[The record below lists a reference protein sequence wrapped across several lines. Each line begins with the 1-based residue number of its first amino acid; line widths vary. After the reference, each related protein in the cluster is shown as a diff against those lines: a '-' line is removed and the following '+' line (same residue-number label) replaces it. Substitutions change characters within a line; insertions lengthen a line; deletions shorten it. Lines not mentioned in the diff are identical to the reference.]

1 MTGYRG
7 WTLRVA
13 CVAAALVLPVVGG
26 AGQAGSGRAEIEA
39 FNQKFI
45 DAHLRMDTP
54 AVLAMWAEDGVSLL
68 PEMAPLVGRLA
79 IQKFVEDVVAKM
91 PGYKVTKEEIDF
103 RDIRVSGDWAY
114 EWGLEHQV
122 AEPPDGKPAFDGR
135 GKILLILHKD
145 AHGEWKIQQEMWN
158 SAPKA
163 SREKE

>member
-1 MTGYRG
+1 MSAYRR
-7 WTLRVA
+7 WMLLVA
-13 CVAAALVLPVVGG
+13 CVAVVVVLPVMG
-26 AGQAGSGRAEIEA
+26 AAAQASSGRAEIEA

-54 AVLAMWAEDGVSLL
+54 AVLSMWADDGVSLL
-68 PEMAPLVGRLA
+68 PEMAPLVGKQA
-79 IQKFVEDVVAKM
+79 ISKFVEDVVAKM

-122 AEPPDGKPAFDGR
+122 AQPPDGKPAFDGH

-145 AHGEWKIQQEMWN
+145 ARGEWKIQQEMWN
-158 SAPKA
+158 SAPK
-163 SREKE
+163 E

>member
-1 MTGYRG
+1 MRGYRRRM
-7 WTLRVA
+7 LLVV
-13 CVAAALVLPVVGG
+13 CVAVCVAVGVVLPVMGA

-45 DAHLRMDTP
+45 DAHLRMDTR
-54 AVLAMWAEDGVSLL
+54 AVLSMWAEDGVSLL
-68 PEMAPLVGRLA
+68 PEMAPLVGKQA
-79 IQKFVEDVVAKM
+79 ISKFVEDVVAKM

-122 AEPPDGKPAFDGR
+122 AQPPDGKPAFDGH

-145 AHGEWKIQQEMWN
+145 EHGEWKIQQEMWN
-158 SAPKA
+158 SAPKG
-163 SREKE
+163 